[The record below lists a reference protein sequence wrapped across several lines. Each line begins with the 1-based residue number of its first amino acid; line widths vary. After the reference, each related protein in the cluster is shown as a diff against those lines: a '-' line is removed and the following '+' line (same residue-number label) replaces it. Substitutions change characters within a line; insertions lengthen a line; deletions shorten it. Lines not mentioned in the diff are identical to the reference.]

1 MGSCC
6 VKQGDVLAL
15 TNLGGG
21 GMGEGREAYEG
32 GDTYIYIY
40 IYMTDYL
47 YYTAETNTTLQSN
60 YPPVN
65 KGDTENK
72 RESQRAAVTYWNT
85 AKH

>member
-1 MGSCC
+1 
-6 VKQGDVLAL
+6 
-15 TNLGGG
+15 
-21 GMGEGREAYEG
+21 
-32 GDTYIYIY
+32 
-40 IYMTDYL
+40 MTDYL